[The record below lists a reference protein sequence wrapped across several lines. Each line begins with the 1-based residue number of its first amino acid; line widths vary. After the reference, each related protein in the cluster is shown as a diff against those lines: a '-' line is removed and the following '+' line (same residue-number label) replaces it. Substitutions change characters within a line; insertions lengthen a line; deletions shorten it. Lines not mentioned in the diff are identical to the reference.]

1 MNYHEGEAREYGVY
15 IHEDEMI
22 DMDTYQPKYKAGDK
36 VRICEPTEHEK
47 ACYLAGW
54 MYEMCNHIGKVV
66 TIESSSGR
74 PNCYRV
80 KENSWGW
87 EDVNLRP
94 LCGFIGY

>member
-80 KENSWGW
+80 KENSWVW